1 VTYTDT
7 HCHLNNPPMG
17 ADPDA
22 VLQRARDRDV
32 TTVVVP
38 AYDFASWQ
46 SVAALSGFPG
56 VHTAFG
62 IHPWVAGDRE
72 WGPGGLR
79 LALGDWLDAQSSR
92 PVAIGEIGLDSLVAS
107 PDLATQQ
114 AVLDIQLAL
123 AVEMD
128 LPVILHC
135 RGPFAD
141 LVKAVNRFDGKLRGV
156 LHAFTRGPELVQQ
169 IHGAGL
175 MFGLGGGITRDRAR
189 RVRRGLKVIPLDR
202 IVLETDAPSIGLEGV
217 SPQQVEPHHVA
228 DIAASLAAQ
237 RGESLE
243 TIARATTEN
252 AARLFSLP

>member
-1 VTYTDT
+1 MILTDT
-7 HCHLNNPPMG
+7 HCHLNNSPLGSAPE
-17 ADPDA
+17 A
-22 VLQRARDRDV
+22 VLQRARDRGV

-38 AYDFASWQ
+38 AYDHASWLPIADLAKLP
-46 SVAALSGFPG
+46 S
-56 VHTAFG
+56 VHTAYG

-79 LALGDWLDAQSSR
+79 LALGDWLEAQPEP
-92 PVAIGEIGLDSLVAS
+92 PVAIGEIGLDTKVES
-107 PDLATQQ
+107 PGLDTQQ

-135 RGPFAD
+135 RGAFAD
-141 LVKAVNRFDGKLRGV
+141 LVRAVNRFDGKLRGV

-175 MFGLGGGITRDRAR
+175 HFGLGGGITRERAR

-217 SPQQVEPHHVA
+217 SPDQVEPHHVA
-228 DIAASLAAQ
+228 DIAASLAGQ

-243 TIARATTEN
+243 TIARITTEN
-252 AARLFSLP
+252 AARLFSLS